1 MHNINTEYPQS
12 EITSKIIAA
21 CIKVH
26 KTLGPGYMEVI
37 YQRALSRELWRSNIE
52 HSREQW
58 LTIYYDGIKVGT
70 KRVDFVIQ
78 SVLLEI
84 KAKGQIENQDYI
96 QTLSY
101 LKASGYQ
108 IGLLVN
114 FGSGVIQIKRV
125 IN

>member
-1 MHNINTEYPQS
+1 MQPVSRFTKHWVLDI
-12 EITSKIIAA
+12 
-21 CIKVH
+21 
-26 KTLGPGYMEVI
+26 MEVI
-37 YQRALSRELWRSNIE
+37 YQRALSRELWKLNIE

-58 LTIYYDGIKVGT
+58 LTIYYDGINVGS

-78 SVLLEI
+78 DVLLEI

-108 IGLLVN
+108 VGLLVN